1 VGVSPAVDL
10 PGETPIFFVVFV
22 AVRATS
28 NRKFIVL
35 EKLATNFLKAATHF
49 ATSRF
54 LKKTFPPRFI
64 I

>member
-1 VGVSPAVDL
+1 VGVSPAVEL
-10 PGETPIFFVVFV
+10 PGETPIFFVVFI
-22 AVRATS
+22 AVPGSGTL
-28 NRKFIVL
+28 KFIVL